1 MSPSAPTIP
10 AELIST
16 FRVTSTLS
24 LQELPKAQIWQVETQ
39 AHGRAVLKQY
49 TAGHMGNEAAGFR
62 VLDQLQGPVV
72 DIYQVTQNAALM
84 EWLPGPSLGDISR
97 MGNQEEADRI
107 LAEVATTIHQQTR
120 VIKPLDPTPLA
131 TWFDALLSLSAP
143 LRVTPLQRQNLI
155 RGQQLAKMLLSSQ
168 EDIRPLHGDLHHEN
182 IREGARGYC
191 AFDAKGLLGERSYE
205 LANALRHPHGLKPSH
220 GKVDLLAQRAQLWGR
235 IFDVSPK
242 RLLQWGCAKSALS
255 LVWRHHLDLRQDPE
269 MDLLEQMLVLQS
281 RL

>member
-1 MSPSAPTIP
+1 MSPPAPTIP
-10 AELIST
+10 AELISA
-16 FRVTSTLS
+16 FQVTSTLS

-49 TAGHMGNEAAGFR
+49 TAGHMGNETAGFR

-143 LRVTPLQRQNLI
+143 PQGAPPPKAEFVT
-155 RGQQLAKMLLSSQ
+155 GSKT
-168 EDIRPLHGDLHHEN
+168 
-182 IREGARGYC
+182 C
-191 AFDAKGLLGERSYE
+191 K
-205 LANALRHPHGLKPSH
+205 NALVQPGGHPPSS
-220 GKVDLLAQRAQLWGR
+220 WG
-235 IFDVSPK
+235 STP
-242 RLLQWGCAKSALS
+242 
-255 LVWRHHLDLRQDPE
+255 
-269 MDLLEQMLVLQS
+269 
-281 RL
+281 